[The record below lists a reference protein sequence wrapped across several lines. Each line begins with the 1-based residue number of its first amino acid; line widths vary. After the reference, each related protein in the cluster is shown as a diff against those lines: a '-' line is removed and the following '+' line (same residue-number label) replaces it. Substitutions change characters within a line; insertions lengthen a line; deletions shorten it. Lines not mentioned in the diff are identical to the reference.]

1 MKSIGFTSWNK
12 KNIFDMHI
20 GGPSYIHNQSR
31 KNVDDL
37 LRQKQSIQSAF
48 AKQSDQQKLEYQ
60 THLEVA
66 AVDVIRYLLTQ
77 GLSFRGHREDESFIN
92 RGNFIELVKWYT
104 ERCKDVGDALKRSPK
119 NNQLSSPYI
128 QKDIIIA
135 CKWEQLNVLLVEDL
149 NDNYFSILVD
159 ESRDVSCKEQIAIVL
174 RYFDRRG
181 RCDKVQELLLLVSDI
196 LNMVGAS
203 FKLRD
208 ELRESQEEEIEEVL
222 RKDELETCRGLN
234 QELGL
239 TRAGDIQWGSH
250 YKSFNNF
257 ILMFGPIIDVLD
269 ALTVNAHFE
278 KKCNAK
284 EYL

>member
-92 RGNFIELVKWYT
+92 REGEVWFIGIGHVRGTAILS
-104 ERCKDVGDALKRSPK
+104 LK
-119 NNQLSSPYI
+119 NE
-128 QKDIIIA
+128 II
-135 CKWEQLNVLLVEDL
+135 
-149 NDNYFSILVD
+149 
-159 ESRDVSCKEQIAIVL
+159 
-174 RYFDRRG
+174 G
-181 RCDKVQELLLLVSDI
+181 CDKVQELLLLVSDI